1 LFPPVES
8 SSIGRI
14 IGGEEC
20 VPHSE
25 PWQAALYYFDKFIC
39 GGILIN
45 ETWILTAA
53 HCKMSNI
60 QICLGDHNRM
70 VHEGTEQ
77 WRHAVKMCIHPSF
90 NSITYDNDIMLLKMN
105 SPVVINDY
113 VKLITLPTEPV
124 ADNTICNISGWGST
138 ISPGDKAKKGSM
150 VTRDELRVRVELMFY
165 SNIGCSQ
172 VRRTANNLGC
182 SRQIRMPRNTL

>member
-138 ISPGDKAKKGSM
+138 ISPGEMYTDVLM
-150 VTRDELRVRVELMFY
+150 CLNVTTVPASDCQGFY
-165 SNIGCSQ
+165 ENDSITDNMLCAG
-172 VRRTANNLGC
+172 NLEGGEDSC
-182 SRQIRMPRNTL
+182 